1 MTYSAASL
9 NRVYVGNIPRV
20 LSSQDVRELFAVFG
34 DVASI
39 DLQTDQ
45 ATKLNEGH
53 ATLSFVKSE
62 DATRAQL
69 NAGWLNICGQKL
81 TVVLAADQA
90 ARAQCSAA
98 AAAAAAV
105 AAPAPGAP
113 ALTPSPQGAA
123 GPLVSPCVL
132 LRNMFG
138 REEFV
143 VEEQIE
149 IIASHFL
156 TLKNTRHTEHRNQD
170 SLTTSR
176 RTSAMKQA
184 STARSSISL
193 LTVTVSFVIS
203 SFSEHLPLFLFTHF
217 VFPCFCAF
225 STWTKTGHGVHLV
238 RQR

>member
-156 TLKNTRHTEHRNQD
+156 NVEKHTTQNTGTRI
-170 SLTTSR
+170 L
-176 RTSAMKQA
+176 
-184 STARSSISL
+184 
-193 LTVTVSFVIS
+193 
-203 SFSEHLPLFLFTHF
+203 
-217 VFPCFCAF
+217 
-225 STWTKTGHGVHLV
+225 
-238 RQR
+238 